1 MHTDWL
7 HQQIWL
13 AGVVEKAAHV
23 THGGWVHK
31 CLGDGAGARVLPHRD
46 DVVIVL
52 GSLCELSAS
61 RLLETDH
68 LSRVLAHKRAVRD
81 GLQCPNSPAPVLRFK
96 NLQPECEAPLHHAV
110 TTGIAAAAKGVTFE
124 HRRAVARVGAAEVD
138 QCAAAAAAAV
148 RLAACLQAGAALGGA
163 GLEGAGASGQSD
175 LTGVDGAAWSL
186 DVIWGVLGRRGA
198 GVNATSNYKAHNK
211 NSEISVKLVKT
222 AIML

>member
-31 CLGDGAGARVLPHRD
+31 RLGDGAGACVLPHCD

-52 GSLCELSAS
+52 GFLGELSAS

-68 LSRVLAHKRAVRD
+68 LSCVLAHKRAVWD
-81 GLQCPNSPAPVLRFK
+81 GHQCPNSPAPVLRFK

-110 TTGIAAAAKGVTFE
+110 TTGIAAAAKGVAFE

-138 QCAAAAAAAV
+138 QCAAAAV
-148 RLAACLQAGAALGGA
+148 RLPVCLQAGAALGGA

-175 LTGVDGAAWSL
+175 LTGVDGASWSL
-186 DVIWGVLGRRGA
+186 DVIWGVLGQRGG
-198 GVNATSNYKAHNK
+198 GVNFKLQSTTKT
-211 NSEISVKLVKT
+211 IKLV
-222 AIML
+222 LN

>member
-31 CLGDGAGARVLPHRD
+31 RLGDGAGTRVLPHCD

-52 GSLCELSAS
+52 RFLGELSAS

-68 LSRVLAHKRAVRD
+68 LSCVLAHKRAVWD

-96 NLQPECEAPLHHAV
+96 NLQSECEAPLHRAV
-110 TTGIAAAAKGVTFE
+110 TTGIAAAAKGVAFE

-138 QCAAAAAAAV
+138 QCAAAAV
-148 RLAACLQAGAALGGA
+148 RLPVCLQAGAALGGA

-175 LTGVDGAAWSL
+175 LTGVDGAPWPL
-186 DVIWGVLGRRGA
+186 DVIWGVLGQRGA
-198 GVNATSNYKAHNK
+198 GVINNHQMHG
-211 NSEISVKLVKT
+211 VKRSCQQDN
-222 AIML
+222 

>member
-31 CLGDGAGARVLPHRD
+31 RLGDKAGARVLPHCD

-52 GSLCELSAS
+52 GFLGELSTS

-68 LSRVLAHKRAVRD
+68 LTCVLAHKRAVWD
-81 GLQCPNSPAPVLRFK
+81 GLQCPNSPAPVRRLK
-96 NLQPECEAPLHHAV
+96 NLQSECEAHLHHAV
-110 TTGIAAAAKGVTFE
+110 TTGIAAAAKGTAFE
-124 HRRAVARVGAAEVD
+124 HGRAVARVGAAEVD
-138 QCAAAAAAAV
+138 QRAAAAV
-148 RLAACLQAGAALGGA
+148 RLPVCLQAGAALSGA

-175 LTGVDGAAWSL
+175 LTGVDGASWSL
-186 DVIWGVLGRRGA
+186 DVIWGVLGHRGG
-198 GVNATSNYKAHNK
+198 GVNTTLNYKAQQKQLN
-211 NSEISVKLVKT
+211 
-222 AIML
+222 